1 MKVRMYYDPNVL
13 EYIGAENG
21 TVSTDAFEI
30 GAKTGTLMEAFL
42 WSTSADATGD
52 GLLVTVKFK
61 VAENAE
67 AGNYAVEARLVEAY
81 NYNEDE
87 VDFVGVSGTV
97 NVVDFIY
104 GDVNGDGK
112 INGRDVVKLA
122 KYLAAY
128 DELTGTSSVTVSPGA
143 DANGDG
149 KINGR
154 DIVKLRKYLA
164 NYDESTGQSSVVL
177 GPSK

>member
-1 MKVRMYYDPNVL
+1 M
-13 EYIGAENG
+13 
-21 TVSTDAFEI
+21 
-30 GAKTGTLMEAFL
+30 
-42 WSTSADATGD
+42 
-52 GLLVTVKFK
+52 KFK
-61 VAENAE
+61 VAENAK
-67 AGNYAVEARLVEAY
+67 AGDYAVEARLVEAY